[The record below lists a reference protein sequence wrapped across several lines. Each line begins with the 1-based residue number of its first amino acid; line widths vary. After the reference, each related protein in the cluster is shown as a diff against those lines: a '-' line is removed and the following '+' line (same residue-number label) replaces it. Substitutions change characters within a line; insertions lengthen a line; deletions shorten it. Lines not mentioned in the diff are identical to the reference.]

1 METILNYLIPSAMA
15 DTPCP
20 FPFSGGNYGHMGGV
34 GMIIFWILVL
44 IVVVYLIKN
53 FGSCKIDRGEKSP
66 MDILKER
73 YAKGEIDKEEF
84 EAKKKDLSA

>member
-20 FPFSGGNYGHMGGV
+20 WPFLGSNYGHMGGV
-34 GMIIFWILVL
+34 GMLIFWILV
-44 IVVVYLIKN
+44 IIGIIYLIKN
-53 FGSCKIDRGEKSP
+53 SSCGSGRKEEKRP
-66 MDILKER
+66 LDILKER

-84 EAKKKDLSA
+84 ESKKKDLSA